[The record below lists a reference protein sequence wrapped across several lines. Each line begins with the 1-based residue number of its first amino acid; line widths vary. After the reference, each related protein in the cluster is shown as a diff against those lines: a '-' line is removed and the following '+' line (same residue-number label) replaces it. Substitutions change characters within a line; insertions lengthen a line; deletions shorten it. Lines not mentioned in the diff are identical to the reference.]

1 MCNSIKQIYLPN
13 YVSTHSQT
21 LADHI
26 QIYPNPIQNR
36 RFRIQTDD
44 ALQIEHIEL
53 FNALGQRVLLE
64 QNKRDIPT
72 QEIEIPPLPTG
83 IYSLLLQTDKG
94 LATKKILID

>member
-1 MCNSIKQIYLPN
+1 
-13 YVSTHSQT
+13 V
-21 LADHI
+21 
-26 QIYPNPIQNR
+26 QNR

-94 LATKKILID
+94 RATKKLLID